1 MNTQPLFATA
11 FRSRFAM
18 RRSFTTPDNADAKF
32 HRTATSR
39 VAMRAIKLL
48 LPGMLLIAVSPARAD
63 HTEKHFKVE
72 ARPVITLH
80 NPNGTVVV
88 KAWSKPEVMVIATRA
103 TDQVEVDAT
112 QTANRVDIMTHPVSD
127 AAAIGSA
134 DSRADFEI
142 RVPEDAELQI
152 HDDSGAVSV
161 NSVLGDMNVET
172 VGAGVDLTE
181 DAGYLSV
188 KTIDGSFQCLR
199 CAGRIEVSSIS
210 GNFKLVDLRSY
221 QVRAQ
226 TSRGNILFS
235 GEFMPNGMYE
245 MKNYS
250 GVIEVRF
257 SPGDSFDL
265 SATSLK
271 GRVNNEANL
280 SPPNHPQHFYSRF
293 GNSLFGSFNSGR
305 AKVELSSFDGT
316 INILKRN

>member
-1 MNTQPLFATA
+1 MNTQPVPAESDS
-11 FRSRFAM
+11 FRKSPGSKKTVYKHSHPRWRDIGQKVVGLAV
-18 RRSFTTPDNADAKF
+18 PG
-32 HRTATSR
+32 
-39 VAMRAIKLL
+39 LL
-48 LPGMLLIAVSPARAD
+48 LCSVALAD
-63 HTEKHFKVE
+63 HMERHFKVDPH
-72 ARPVITLH
+72 PVITLH
-80 NPNGTVVV
+80 NPNGSVTV
-88 KAWSKPEVMVIATRA
+88 KAWTKPEVLVIATRS

-112 QTANRVDIMTHPVSD
+112 QTANRVDIMTHPISENT
-127 AAAIGSA
+127 ATM
-134 DSRADFEI
+134 DSNDLRTDFEI

-172 VGAGVDLTE
+172 VGAGVDLS
-181 DAGYLSV
+181 DAAGYLTV
-188 KTIDGSFQCLR
+188 KTIEGGFQCSR

-210 GNFKLVDLRSY
+210 GNFRLTDMRSY

-226 TSRGNILFS
+226 TSKGNILFS
-235 GEFMPNGMYE
+235 GEFLANGTYE
-245 MKNYS
+245 LKNYS

-271 GRVNNEANL
+271 GKVNNEAKL
-280 SPPNHPQHFYSRF
+280 TPPSHPQHFYSRF

>member
-1 MNTQPLFATA
+1 M
-11 FRSRFAM
+11 
-18 RRSFTTPDNADAKF
+18 
-32 HRTATSR
+32 
-39 VAMRAIKLL
+39 
-48 LPGMLLIAVSPARAD
+48 
-63 HTEKHFKVE
+63 EKHFKVDAHPE
-72 ARPVITLH
+72 ITLH
-80 NPNGTVVV
+80 NPNGTVTV
-88 KAWSKPEVMVIATRA
+88 KAWTKSEVMVIAIRA
-103 TDQVEVDAT
+103 SDQVEVDAT
-112 QTANRVDIMTHPVSD
+112 QTGNRVDIMTHPASSNTAFGD
-127 AAAIGSA
+127 L
-134 DSRADFEI
+134 RADFEI

-152 HDDSGAVSV
+152 HDDSGTVTV

-172 VGAGVDLTE
+172 VGAGVDLS
-181 DAGYLSV
+181 DAAGYLTV

-226 TSRGNILFS
+226 TSKGNIVFN
-235 GEFMPNGMYE
+235 GEFLPNGMYE

-271 GRVNNEANL
+271 GRVNNEAKL
-280 SPPNHPQHFYSRF
+280 SPPDHPQHFYSKF